1 MDLLNYIIWSPNP
14 EIFPNWDFQI
24 GSFNIGD
31 IRWYGLL
38 FATGFIVSQ
47 QIMYK
52 IYNTEGKPEKDV
64 DSLTLWM
71 IIATIIGARLGHVI
85 FYEPMRY
92 LKDPISILKT
102 WEGGLASHGATIGIL
117 TAIYLYVNYLVD
129 INPLKG
135 KFTWKK
141 RKRPG
146 QSYLW
151 VVDRIVIC
159 VAITGALIRFGNF
172 MNAEI
177 IGLPTRS
184 EYGVVFA
191 RDVID
196 RIEYMPQVEEVEV
209 RKDKTRSSDE
219 NGYVPVEIDIMFNKS
234 VNNPNVAQQIV
245 STNVKTILS
254 NYESVSLHI
263 YEPPANQL
271 AFDIRQERK
280 GQQVAKIKTMAIS
293 RHPAQLYESISTFMI
308 FLLLLYLWNR
318 KKGQLPEG
326 LLFGTFL
333 IILFG
338 LRFVYEFV
346 KENQVAFEDSMR
358 LNMGQIL
365 SIPLVIAGI
374 WILFN
379 LPKLQ
384 PKAGNQK
391 EG

>member
-14 EIFPNWDFQI
+14 EILPNWDFQI

-52 IYNTEGKPEKDV
+52 IYRTEGKPEKDV

-135 KFTWKK
+135 KFVWKK

-151 VVDRIVIC
+151 VVDRIVI
-159 VAITGALIRFGNF
+159 
-172 MNAEI
+172 
-177 IGLPTRS
+177 
-184 EYGVVFA
+184 
-191 RDVID
+191 
-196 RIEYMPQVEEVEV
+196 
-209 RKDKTRSSDE
+209 
-219 NGYVPVEIDIMFNKS
+219 
-234 VNNPNVAQQIV
+234 
-245 STNVKTILS
+245 
-254 NYESVSLHI
+254 
-263 YEPPANQL
+263 
-271 AFDIRQERK
+271 
-280 GQQVAKIKTMAIS
+280 
-293 RHPAQLYESISTFMI
+293 
-308 FLLLLYLWNR
+308 
-318 KKGQLPEG
+318 
-326 LLFGTFL
+326 
-333 IILFG
+333 
-338 LRFVYEFV
+338 
-346 KENQVAFEDSMR
+346 
-358 LNMGQIL
+358 
-365 SIPLVIAGI
+365 
-374 WILFN
+374 
-379 LPKLQ
+379 
-384 PKAGNQK
+384 
-391 EG
+391 

>member
-1 MDLLNYIIWSPNP
+1 M
-14 EIFPNWDFQI
+14 
-24 GSFNIGD
+24 
-31 IRWYGLL
+31 L
-38 FATGFIVSQ
+38 FAAGFIISQ
-47 QIMYK
+47 QLMYR
-52 IYNTEGKPEKDV
+52 IYKAEGKPEKDV

-71 IIATIIGARLGHVI
+71 IISTIIGARLGHVI

-129 INPLKG
+129 INPFQG
-135 KFTWKK
+135 KFIWRK
-141 RKRPG
+141 RKRSG

-172 MNAEI
+172 LNAEI

-184 EYGVVFA
+184 DYGVVFA

-196 RIEYMPQVEEVEV
+196 RLEYLPQVEEVNIN
-209 RKDKTRSSDE
+209 KDESRSVDD
-219 NGYVPVEIDIMFNKS
+219 NGYVPVEIELLFSKTL
-234 VNNPNVAQQIV
+234 NNPAVAKQIV
-245 STNVKTILS
+245 NTNVKTILS
-254 NYESVSLHI
+254 NYESIALHI
-263 YEPPANQL
+263 YEPPSNQIE
-271 AFDIRQERK
+271 FEIKQVRK
-280 GQQVAKIKTMAIS
+280 GQQIAIIKTMAIA
-293 RHPAQLYESISTFMI
+293 RHPAQLYESISTFLI

-346 KENQVAFEDSMR
+346 KENQVDFENTMK

-365 SIPLVIAGI
+365 SIPLVIIGI

-379 LPKLQ
+379 LNKLQ
-384 PKAGNQK
+384 PKDQDK
-391 EG
+391 KDQISK

>member
-1 MDLLNYIIWSPNP
+1 MSFLSYIIWSPNP
-14 EIFPNWDFQI
+14 EIFPNFDFQI
-24 GSFNIGD
+24 GSFNLGD

-38 FATGFIVSQ
+38 FAMGFIISQ

-52 IYNTEGKPEKDV
+52 IYRTEGKPEKDV

-71 IIATIIGARLGHVI
+71 IIVTIIGARLGHVI

-117 TAIYLYVNYLVD
+117 TGIFLYANYLVD
-129 INPLKG
+129 INPFKG
-135 KFTWKK
+135 RFVWKK

-146 QSYLW
+146 QSFLW

-184 EYGVVFA
+184 DVGVVFA
-191 RDVID
+191 RDLVD
-196 RIEYMPQVEEVEV
+196 RFEIINEIEEAKVE
-209 RKDKTRSSDE
+209 KDKTREMNSF
-219 NGYVPVEIDIMFNKS
+219 GYVPVNVDIIFAKTINS
-234 VNNPNVAQQIV
+234 EDYVNQFVRT
-245 STNVKTILS
+245 SGKTILS
-254 NYESVSLHI
+254 SYEYINLHF
-263 YEPPANQL
+263 YEPPNHAINFEVSQKNNQYT
-271 AFDIRQERK
+271 
-280 GQQVAKIKTMAIS
+280 AKIKTMAIA
-293 RHPAQLYESISTFMI
+293 RHPAQLYESISTFLI
-308 FLLLLYLWNR
+308 FVLLFWMWN
-318 KKGQLPEG
+318 KKKDKLPEG

-333 IILFG
+333 VILFG
-338 LRFVYEFV
+338 LRFLYEFI
-346 KENQVAFEDSMR
+346 KEAQVEFEETMA

-365 SIPLVIAGI
+365 SIPLVLIGI

-379 LPKLQ
+379 LKKLQ
-384 PKAGNQK
+384 PKEKA
-391 EG
+391 

>member
-1 MDLLNYIIWSPNP
+1 MGFLNFIIWSPHP

-24 GSFNIGD
+24 GSFNLGD

-38 FATGFIVSQ
+38 FAAGFIISQ

-52 IYNTEGKPEKDV
+52 IYKNEGKPEKDV

-92 LKDPISILKT
+92 LQDPISILKT

-135 KFTWKK
+135 RFIWKK
-141 RKRPG
+141 QKRPG

-184 EYGVVFA
+184 NMGVVFA
-191 RDVID
+191 RDLVD
-196 RIEYMPQVEEVEV
+196 RFEGIQQVEEARVI
-209 RKDKTRSSDE
+209 KDKSREIDDL
-219 NGYVPVEIDIMFNKS
+219 GYVPVNVEIVFSKS
-234 VNNPNVAQQIV
+234 VTGEDYVNRFINQSA
-245 STNVKTILS
+245 KTILS
-254 NYESVSLHI
+254 SYEYINLHFYQPPSSPMDFEVSQKN
-263 YEPPANQL
+263 NQYI
-271 AFDIRQERK
+271 AT
-280 GQQVAKIKTMAIS
+280 VKTRGIA
-293 RHPAQLYESISTFMI
+293 RHPAQLYESISTFLI
-308 FLLLLYLWNR
+308 FVLLLYLWNR
-318 KKGQLPEG
+318 KKAALPEG

-333 IILFG
+333 VILFG
-338 LRFVYEFV
+338 LRFVYEFIKV
-346 KENQVAFEDSMR
+346 EQVDFEKGMA

-365 SIPLVIAGI
+365 SIPLVLIGI
-374 WILFN
+374 WILMN
-379 LPKLQ
+379 LKKLQ
-384 PKAGNQK
+384 PKNSDPK
-391 EG
+391 KS